1 MGSRKVP
8 GSQRR
13 RGYRWG
19 RTHLALA
26 EADRLGTLAEA
37 ARFRLRL
44 VSGQP
49 EPLADAAFAHMDALR
64 GATDQIA
71 PATYDE

>member
-1 MGSRKVP
+1 MRSRKVP

-19 RTHLALA
+19 RTHLA
-26 EADRLGTLAEA
+26 LAEA